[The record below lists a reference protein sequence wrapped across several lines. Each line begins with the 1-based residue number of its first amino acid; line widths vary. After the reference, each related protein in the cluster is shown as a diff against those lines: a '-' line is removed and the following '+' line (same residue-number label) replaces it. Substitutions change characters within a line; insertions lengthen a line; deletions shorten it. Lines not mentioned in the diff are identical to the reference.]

1 MTEHTGVD
9 FSSKKEVTKALQDVG
24 YLPRRDEVMSL
35 VDAFGVDIVAAGGS
49 KTVILEGP
57 PGVGKSALADA
68 VAKIVNARFVA
79 YQFHAWSDADEL
91 FVGVDVCAAVAGDA
105 ALVRQEGVLGKVARL
120 SQESIVV
127 LLLDEIDK
135 CPERTEYLL
144 LDWLQTGRVPIQ
156 PGVHLY
162 TNLDRV
168 MTFITSN
175 GYRELSIATTRR
187 AARVMM
193 RPLPVKQQ
201 EILIRSKT
209 GLDRGFIRTLWKLA
223 RAVATEEKNDA
234 LSIQEGVRLAIATW
248 LHAEDLND
256 INILLCQWAARSEKG
271 REAVRQNNFQQQAKA
286 AWSEL
291 CRARKEYE
299 NA

>member
-1 MTEHTGVD
+1 MTEQSTPD
-9 FSSKKEVTKALQDVG
+9 FSNKEEVINALQGVG

-35 VDAFGVDIVAAGGS
+35 VDNFGVDIKTAGGS
-49 KTVILEGP
+49 KTIILEGP
-57 PGVGKSALADA
+57 PGVGKSALAEA
-68 VAKIVNARFVA
+68 VAKITNARFVA

-105 ALVRQEGVLGKVARL
+105 SLVRQEGVLGKVARL
-120 SQESIVV
+120 SQESLVV

-162 TNLDRV
+162 TDLDRV

-175 GYRELSIATTRR
+175 GHRELSEATTRR

-193 RPLPVKQQ
+193 RPLPIKQQ
-201 EILIRSKT
+201 EILIRAKT
-209 GLDRGFIRTLWKLA
+209 GLDKGFIRVLWKLA
-223 RAVATEEKNDA
+223 RTVAIEEKNA
-234 LSIQEGVRLAIATW
+234 SLSIQEGVRLAIATW
-248 LHAEDLND
+248 LHAEKVDD
-256 INILLCQWAARSEKG
+256 IGILLSQWAARTEKG
-271 REAVRQNNFQQQAKA
+271 RSAVRQNKFQQQTNA

-291 CRARKEYE
+291 CRARKEYGG
-299 NA
+299 

>member
-1 MTEHTGVD
+1 MPEQITTD
-9 FSSKKEVTKALQDVG
+9 FSSKEEVAKSLREVG
-24 YLPRRDEVMSL
+24 YLARRDELMSL
-35 VDAFGVDIVAAGGS
+35 VDAFGVDIKSAGGS

-57 PGVGKSALADA
+57 PGVGKSALAEA
-68 VAKIVNARFVA
+68 VSKITNARFVP

-105 ALVRQEGVLGKVARL
+105 ELVRQEGVLGKVARL
-120 SQESIVV
+120 SQESLVV

-135 CPERTEYLL
+135 APERTEYLL

-175 GYRELSIATTRR
+175 GHRELSVATTRR

-193 RPLPVKQQ
+193 RPLPIKQQ

-209 GLDRGFIRTLWKLA
+209 GLDKGFIRTLWKAA
-223 RAVATEEKNDA
+223 RAVAGEEKNDA
-234 LSIQEGVRLAIATW
+234 LSTQEGVRLAIATF
-248 LHAEDLND
+248 LHAEKPDD
-256 INILLCQWAARSEKG
+256 INILLCQWAARTEKG
-271 REAVRQNNFQQQAKA
+271 REAIRQNKFSSQINA

-291 CRARKEYE
+291 CRTRKEYGG
-299 NA
+299 